1 MSGELSGEPSGAVTG
16 EPGGEPGGEPSGDAN
31 AAPTVSDRFFAA
43 RDQLLALQG
52 DPERARAEFRW
63 PDVGDEFNWAHDVFD
78 CIADGNDT
86 TALWIADDDG
96 TEHRRSFE
104 ELRQRSNQVANW
116 LTRQGVQRGD
126 VAMLMLGNRVELWEI
141 MLAALKLG
149 VVILP
154 TSVVL
159 GPLELVDRVERGTVR
174 WVFAGPEDAVKF
186 TGLGGGFRGIGV
198 GLDEGSMDQRAALYD
213 WARFEESRSA
223 SLAPIVKRTRSVD
236 PALLYFTSGTTKL
249 PKIVVHSHTSYPL
262 GHFTTM
268 AWLGVRPGDTHSVIS
283 APGWAKHAW
292 SSFFGPWNVGAT
304 VYVANYARFSADR
317 MIAELDRVR
326 VTSFCAPPT
335 VWRMLIQSDLGE
347 KPAALR
353 EVVSAGE
360 PLNPEVISRIEEA
373 WGLVLRDGYGQTETT
388 ATVGNMPGEAIV
400 PGAMGRPLPGVD
412 IVLVDPM
419 TNEPG
424 DEGEVCL
431 RLTEPDG
438 SPARPVNLMSEY
450 FGNEAATEAALAGG
464 FYHTGDVA
472 ERDAQGSLTFVGR
485 TDDIFKSSDFK
496 VSPFEV
502 ESIMLEHEFVAEAA
516 VIGAPDDTRLNVTKA
531 YVALAAGV
539 TVSEETA
546 QEILLHAR
554 RALPAYM
561 RVRRVEFFELPKTTS
576 GKIRRVEL
584 RAREEAAHA
593 AGERIAS
600 EWREEDF
607 PQLKRMS

>member
-1 MSGELSGEPSGAVTG
+1 MGI
-16 EPGGEPGGEPSGDAN
+16 
-31 AAPTVSDRFFAA
+31 VSDSFFAA
-43 RDQLLALQG
+43 RDQLLDLQG
-52 DPERARAEFRW
+52 DPARARAEFRW
-63 PDVGDEFNWAHDVFD
+63 PDVGDAFNWAHDVFD
-78 CIADGNDT
+78 RIAIDNDT
-86 TALWIADDDG
+86 TALWIAEEDG
-96 TEHRRSFE
+96 TEVKRSFR
-104 ELRQRSNQVANW
+104 ELKARSDQVANW
-116 LTRQGVQRGD
+116 LRKLGAQRGD
-126 VAMLMLGNRVELWEI
+126 IAMLMLGNHVELWEI
-141 MLAALKLG
+141 MLAAMKLG

-159 GPLELVDRVERGTVR
+159 GTQELVDRVERGNVN

-186 TGLGGGFRGIGV
+186 AGIPGGFRRVGV
-198 GLDEGSMDQRAALYD
+198 RIDTGTMDQRAALYD
-213 WARFEESRSA
+213 WERFEESRSA
-223 SLAPIVKRTRSVD
+223 SLAPIVKQTRSVD

-249 PKIVVHSHTSYPL
+249 PKIAVHSHTSYPL

-268 AWLGVRPGDTHSVIS
+268 AWLGVRPGDIHSVIS

-304 VYVANYARFSADR
+304 VYVANYGKFKAERI
-317 MIAELDRVR
+317 IAELDRVG

-335 VWRMLIQSDLGE
+335 VWRMLIQSDLGS
-347 KPAALR
+347 KPSALR

-360 PLNPEVISRIEEA
+360 PLNPEVISRIEQG

-388 ATVGNMPGEAIV
+388 ATIGNLPGDAVV

-419 TNEPG
+419 TGEEG

-431 RLTEPDG
+431 RLGPEDG
-438 SPARPVNLMSEY
+438 GSGAARPVNLMTEY
-450 FGNEAATEAALAGG
+450 FGNPDATAEALEGG
-464 FYHTGDVA
+464 LYHTCDVA
-472 ERDAQGSLTFVGR
+472 QRDENGSLTFVGR
-485 TDDIFKSSDFK
+485 TDDIFKASDFK

-502 ESIMLEHEFVAEAA
+502 ESVMLEHDFVAEAA
-516 VIGAPDDTRLNVTKA
+516 VVGAPDDTRLNVTKA
-531 YVALAAGV
+531 YLSLAAGV
-539 TVSEETA
+539 EATEVTA
-546 QEILLHAR
+546 REVLLHAR

-584 RAREEAAHA
+584 RQREEAAHA
-593 AGERIAS
+593 AGERVAS

-607 PQLKRMS
+607 PDLKGA

>member
-1 MSGELSGEPSGAVTG
+1 MN
-16 EPGGEPGGEPSGDAN
+16 DA
-31 AAPTVSDRFFAA
+31 FFAA
-43 RDQLLALQG
+43 RDQLLELQG
-52 DPERARAEFRW
+52 DPARARAEFRW
-63 PDVGDEFNWAHDVFD
+63 PDVGGEFNWAHDVFD
-78 CIADGNDT
+78 SIAVDNDT
-86 TALWIADDDG
+86 TALWIAEEDG
-96 TEHRRSFE
+96 TEVKRSFR
-104 ELRQRSNQVANW
+104 ELKQRSDQVANW
-116 LTRQGVQRGD
+116 LRGLGAKRGD
-126 VAMLMLGNRVELWEI
+126 IAMLMLGNHVELWEL
-141 MLAALKLG
+141 MLAAMKLG

-159 GPLELVDRVERGTVR
+159 GSQELVDRVARGKVS

-186 TGLGGGFRGIGV
+186 AGIPGGFRGVGV
-198 GLDEGSMDQRAALYD
+198 RLDTGTMEQRAALYD
-213 WARFEESRSA
+213 WARFEESRAA
-223 SLAPIVKRTRSVD
+223 SLAPIVKQTKSGD

-249 PKIVVHSHTSYPL
+249 PKIAVHSHTSYPL

-292 SSFFGPWNVGAT
+292 SSFFGPWNAGAT
-304 VYVANYARFSADR
+304 VYVANYAKFKAERIIS
-317 MIAELDRVR
+317 ELDRVG

-335 VWRMLIQSDLGE
+335 VWRMLIQSDLGA
-347 KPAALR
+347 KPSALR

-360 PLNPEVISRIEEA
+360 PLNPEVISRIEES

-388 ATVGNMPGEAIV
+388 ATIANMPGEDIV

-419 TNEPG
+419 TGEEG

-431 RLTEPDG
+431 RLGPEDG
-438 SPARPVNLMSEY
+438 GQGSARPVNLMNEY
-450 FGNEAATEAALAGG
+450 FGNPDATAEALAGG
-464 FYHTGDVA
+464 FYHTCDVA
-472 ERDAQGSLTFVGR
+472 TRDENGSLTFVGR

-502 ESIMLEHEFVAEAA
+502 ESAMLEHDHVGEAA
-516 VIGAPDDTRLNVTKA
+516 VVGAPDETRLNVTKA
-531 YVALAAGV
+531 YVALAPGV
-539 TVSEETA
+539 EASEETA
-546 QEILLHAR
+546 KEILLHAR

-561 RVRRVEFFELPKTTS
+561 RVRRVEFFDLPKTTS

-584 RAREEAAHA
+584 RRREEAAHA
-593 AGERIAS
+593 AGERIPS

-607 PQLKRMS
+607 PGLKNA